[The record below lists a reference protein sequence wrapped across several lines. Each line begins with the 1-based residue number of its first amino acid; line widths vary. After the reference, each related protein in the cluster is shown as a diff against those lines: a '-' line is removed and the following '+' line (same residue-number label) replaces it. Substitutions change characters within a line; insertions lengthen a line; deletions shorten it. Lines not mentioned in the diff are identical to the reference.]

1 MIEPNKN
8 ADHGTWQRID
18 YRGGKA
24 AIIRRTSMSYDR
36 LMQASPN
43 RPCNVPWCR
52 STGGRRWVIAARTQR
67 HPAGWG
73 DASITSSSPQP
84 QAVPSLVAG
93 FFSGRAG
100 GIEPPSARRYVPT

>member
-36 LMQASPN
+36 LMQVVAEQAMQ
-43 RPCNVPWCR
+43 RAMVQITKAR
-52 STGGRRWVIAARTQR
+52 AFVGGN
-67 HPAGWG
+67 
-73 DASITSSSPQP
+73 
-84 QAVPSLVAG
+84 
-93 FFSGRAG
+93 
-100 GIEPPSARRYVPT
+100 

>member
-36 LMQASPN
+36 LMQVVAEQAMQ
-43 RPCNVPWCR
+43 RAMVQI
-52 STGGRRWVIAARTQR
+52 TKARRLS
-67 HPAGWG
+67 AG
-73 DASITSSSPQP
+73 I
-84 QAVPSLVAG
+84 
-93 FFSGRAG
+93 
-100 GIEPPSARRYVPT
+100 SAR